1 MSTVTWKPAGPIS
14 SAEFQIV
21 DPERISDIQHKHRV
35 VTDFLESRRLD
46 ALLLQRSGNFSWFT
60 SGGDCS
66 RGGSPEATAALFI
79 TPEARVVVTTNADSA
94 QLFDRELQGL
104 GFQLK
109 ERPWHEPRQTLIE
122 DLCRARTMGSDTG
135 VAQTQNVATQLTS
148 LRVPLSAVEGR
159 RARELGAAVAH
170 AVEATCRNCEVGQT
184 EA

>member
-109 ERPWHEPRQTLIE
+109 ERPWHEPRQTLVDDI
-122 DLCRARTMGSDTG
+122 CRGRF
-135 VAQTQNVATQLTS
+135 VAGDILSSVKTRLLPYSANN
-148 LRVPLSAVEGR
+148 RVRS
-159 RARELGAAVAH
+159 
-170 AVEATCRNCEVGQT
+170 T
-184 EA
+184 